1 MLSACA
7 HRAQFAAWLGQPNHW
22 QCFGRSL
29 RVSGAGPH
37 EGGATGSSWVR
48 ESEPDLKL
56 SLKCY
61 MQRLFSTMVN
71 NTCSCISQVNVTAS
85 ILHHVL

>member
-37 EGGATGSSWVR
+37 EGGATGSSWGAR
-48 ESEPDLKL
+48 IGAGPQTEFE
-56 SLKCY
+56 
-61 MQRLFSTMVN
+61 M
-71 NTCSCISQVNVTAS
+71 
-85 ILHHVL
+85 LHAKTI